1 MKRING
7 DTVLGIDDR
16 EYPEKLRMIQ
26 NPPEKIYLRGN
37 IELLEGK
44 SIAVVGSR
52 KCSEYGKITA
62 MKIGKACALNDTVLI
77 SGMALGIDGFSHEGA
92 IRNNGK
98 TIAVLGCGVDICY
111 PRSNRKIYE
120 RICEDGLVISEYPHG
135 TEPAIYTFPQR
146 NRIIS
151 ALSDAVVVVEAGT
164 HSGSLI
170 TADYGREQGKEVFA
184 VPGNISSQYSF
195 GTNNLIAQGARPVV
209 KIEDIFMGLDRRDII
224 GFNRQADEIELEEE
238 EQIVFD
244 FIRQMEECSMD
255 ELCEKSEIPLQK
267 LSGIVG
273 MLELKEAI
281 SYRAGKLFVAKY

>member
-44 SIAVVGSR
+44 AIAVVGSR